1 MNDRDFEGWMRRL
14 AADPVAPDPVA
25 PAVLPPVSSDSG
37 AIWWRAQLR
46 DRMAARSRVT
56 KPLRVAER
64 LACAACLV
72 GAAAMG
78 AHMTAAGVAP
88 FIAVMLAATGGAA
101 AFVLRGAAE

>member
-14 AADPVAPDPVA
+14 AERSAAEDSG
-25 PAVLPPVSSDSG
+25 AVGTDSG

-56 KPLRVAER
+56 RPLRIAER

-88 FIAVMLAATGGAA
+88 FIAVMLVATGGAA

>member
-14 AADPVAPDPVA
+14 AADPVAPDPEGT
-25 PAVLPPVSSDSG
+25 PLPPVSSDSG

-56 KPLRVAER
+56 RPLRVAER

-88 FIAVMLAATGGAA
+88 FIAVMLVATGGAA

>member
-14 AADPVAPDPVA
+14 AAQNAVEAPGVTVP
-25 PAVLPPVSSDSG
+25 DSG

-46 DRMAARSRVT
+46 DRMAAESRVT

-88 FIAVMLAATGGAA
+88 FVAVMLVATGGAA
-101 AFVLRGAAE
+101 ALVLRGAE

>member
-1 MNDRDFEGWMRRL
+1 MRRL
-14 AADPVAPDPVA
+14 ADQSAVEAPD
-25 PAVLPPVSSDSG
+25 SS

-56 KPLRVAER
+56 RPLRVAER
-64 LACAACLV
+64 LACAACLA

-88 FIAVMLAATGGAA
+88 FIAVMLVAAGGAA

>member
-14 AADPVAPDPVA
+14 ADQGAAEDPGAVGMDP
-25 PAVLPPVSSDSG
+25 G

-46 DRMAARSRVT
+46 RRMAARSRAT

-64 LACAACLV
+64 LACAACLL

-78 AHMTAAGVAP
+78 AHMTAAGVVP
-88 FIAVMLAATGGAA
+88 FIAVMLVAAGGAA